1 MVEIALSLAALALV
15 AGAVAGVA
23 AGFRPDKLPGF
34 GVAFGIYLGLLA
46 MAASTWAQSMDILP
60 LTLVYGA
67 ITGALPFAATFWGL
81 RKFVGRVRSR
91 RGPMPGESR

>member
-23 AGFRPDKLPGF
+23 AGFRPDKVAGF
-34 GVAFGIYLGLLA
+34 GTPFGIYLGLLA
-46 MAASTWAQSMDILP
+46 MTASTWAQSMDILP

-67 ITGALPFAATFWGL
+67 VTGVLPFAATFWGA
-81 RKFVGRVRSR
+81 RKFVAQYRSSR
-91 RGPMPGESR
+91 CPTPRESR

>member
-23 AGFRPDKLPGF
+23 AGFRPDRVPGF

-67 ITGALPFAATFWGL
+67 VTGALPFAATFWGL
-81 RKFVGRVRSR
+81 RRLVVRYRLGTDSSPGKFR
-91 RGPMPGESR
+91 

>member
-23 AGFRPDKLPGF
+23 AGFRPDKVAGF

-46 MAASTWAQSMDILP
+46 MTASTWAQSMDILP

-67 ITGALPFAATFWGL
+67 VTGALPFAATFWGA
-81 RKFVGRVRSR
+81 RKFVAQYRSR
-91 RGPMPGESR
+91 RGPTSDESR

>member
-23 AGFRPDKLPGF
+23 AGFRPDRVPGF
-34 GVAFGIYLGLLA
+34 GTPFGIYLGLLA

-67 ITGALPFAATFWGL
+67 ITGALPFAATFWGA
-81 RKFVGRVRSR
+81 RKFVAQYRSR
-91 RGPMPGESR
+91 WGPSSGESL

>member
-15 AGAVAGVA
+15 AGAVAGVV
-23 AGFRPDKLPGF
+23 AGFRPDRVPGF
-34 GVAFGIYLGLLA
+34 GTPFGIYLGLLA

-67 ITGALPFAATFWGL
+67 ITGVLPFAATFWGL

-91 RGPMPGESR
+91 RVPTPRKSR